1 MLYRFLENNHP
12 KNIWRDF
19 DRLNDAI
26 TRSFLEQDTAQTS
39 HFPQLNVYTKEN
51 EAYVQAFLPGVQI
64 EDIDLTSKENIL
76 FIKGNRKEEKLADG
90 PQVHIR
96 EMFNGEFSRSLEF
109 PFLIDSD
116 NIKAEFKDG
125 VVGILVPRREDDKP
139 KKISIQSIQNK

>member
-1 MLYRFLENNHP
+1 
-12 KNIWRDF
+12 
-19 DRLNDAI
+19 
-26 TRSFLEQDTAQTS
+26 
-39 HFPQLNVYTKEN
+39 
-51 EAYVQAFLPGVQI
+51 VQAFLPGVQI

-90 PQVHIR
+90 TQVHIR
-96 EMFNGEFSRSLEF
+96 EMFHGEFSRSLEF